1 MHLTNV
7 LALLAF
13 ASRPVAAQVVA
24 DDRPTIPS
32 AGIAAESGP
41 GSLWV
46 NPANQVY
53 DPDARYGL
61 WVGHDL
67 GGDPTSFAAMAG
79 TGGVSV
85 GVHNVSVP
93 RDLAGGRSDW
103 SLDYTSAVRL
113 PERIAVG
120 FRAAWRLKDGGNF
133 VSYDVGAA
141 WRPLPWFGVGAV
153 AYNVT
158 SSRPSAL
165 ARSGAGIAVRP
176 FGKFLT
182 LSWDFVHTFDPDA
195 PSNAVSSSIRLRP
208 MRGLF
213 LRGNVDTDLEGG
225 LTFGGGLELFFGD
238 WGAGGY
244 AVTDG
249 DDVGVITFLG
259 TEDPGEALIRT
270 GDRVPVL
277 VLDHRPG
284 YEKQTGFL
292 ASGDTT
298 WLETLELLR
307 RSEDDKAVR
316 GVAIVLQGAGLS
328 WAQAEELRARIQAL
342 QANGKGVVAY
352 LYGSGGS
359 TDYYVATAASHV
371 VLHPSEDLSF
381 VGVGAEQEFFRGAF
395 DLVGVEPQFVRRREY
410 KSAVEQYTNTEPSPA
425 AVEAMDALLDDLQAA
440 LVAGVAQGRNLEPA
454 AVQALIDG
462 GPYTAR
468 EAYDKGLVDEIAYP
482 DEIEDSIENY
492 LGHATIN
499 LTDLADMPQPHSGWK
514 ASAEI
519 AVVYIDGAIVTGR
532 SGGGGLFGGGANAG
546 SVTIVNALDQ
556 AREDD
561 QVKAVVLRVDSP
573 GGSSFAS
580 DDIHRAV
587 ERLQEEG
594 KPVVVSMGGLA
605 ASGGYYV
612 ACGSDAIWA
621 EPTTI
626 TGSIGV
632 YSGKFAT
639 GRLME
644 RVGVHVESYE
654 RGRNAGINSSVD
666 PWDAL
671 QRERMDAMVGATYD
685 EFKKKVGNGRNLT
698 PEQVEEVA
706 RGRVWTGSR
715 GQERGLVDNIGG
727 LQDAIDDARQRAG
740 IPEGRP
746 VAIVSYSQSGTMLET
761 LAPTQMKV
769 NEAIV
774 KALLPGLAERLQTR
788 VELPPFARSL
798 ANAFAPALMMAD
810 HPDEVWAYDP
820 SLQGLDGHSERP

>member
-1 MHLTNV
+1 MISA
-7 LALLAF
+7 LALLAL
-13 ASRPVAAQVVA
+13 RAADAQVVVA
-24 DDRPTIPS
+24 DDRPLIPS
-32 AGIAAESGP
+32 SGVAAESGP

-61 WVGHDL
+61 WVANDL

-79 TGGVSV
+79 TGGVGV

-93 RDLAGGRSDW
+93 RDLGGGRSDW
-103 SLDYTSAVRL
+103 SLDFTSGVRL
-113 PERIAVG
+113 PERLAIG
-120 FRAAWRLKDGGNF
+120 FRAAWHLKDLGNF

-141 WRPLPWFGVGAV
+141 WRPLPWLGFGAV
-153 AYNVT
+153 ADNIT
-158 SSRPSAL
+158 TPDPSAP
-165 ARSGAGIAVRP
+165 ARSAVGLALRP
-176 FGKFLT
+176 FGKFAT
-182 LSWDFVHTFDPDA
+182 ISSDFVHEFDPNT
-195 PSNAVSSSIRLRP
+195 PHNVISSSIRLRP
-208 MRGLF
+208 VRGLF
-213 LRGNVDTDLEGG
+213 LRGNVDADLAGG
-225 LTFGGGLELFFGD
+225 LTVGGGLEVFFGD
-238 WGAGGY
+238 FGGGAY
-244 AVTDG
+244 AVNDG
-249 DDVGVITFLG
+249 SDTGLVGFIG

-277 VLDHRPG
+277 VLDHRLA
-284 YEKQTGFL
+284 YEERSGFL
-292 ASGDTT
+292 APSETT
-298 WLETLELLR
+298 YLETLELLR
-307 RSEDDKAVR
+307 RSEEDNAVR
-316 GVAIVLQGAGLS
+316 GVAIVLQGAGMS
-328 WAQAEELRARIQAL
+328 WAQAEELRARIFAL

-359 TDYYVATAASHV
+359 TDYYIASAASHI
-371 VLHPSEDLSF
+371 VLHPSEDLGF
-381 VGVGAEQEFFRGAF
+381 IGVGAEQEFFRGAF

-410 KSAVEQYTNTEPSPA
+410 KSAVEQYTNTEPSPP
-425 AVEAMDALLDDLQAA
+425 AVEEMDALLDDLQAA

-454 AVQALIDG
+454 AVQALIDA
-462 GPYTAR
+462 GPYTAQ
-468 EAYDKGLVDEIAYP
+468 EALEKGLVDEIAYP
-482 DEIEDSIENY
+482 DQVEDAIENY
-492 LGHATIN
+492 LGHGSVN

-514 ASAEI
+514 ASAQI
-519 AVVYIDGAIVTGR
+519 AVVYIDGAIVLGQ
-532 SGGGGLFGGGANAG
+532 SAVGGGLFGGGGSNAG
-546 SVTIVNALDQ
+546 SVTVVNALDK

-587 ERLQEEG
+587 ERIQEAG

-644 RVGVHVESYE
+644 RVGIHIESYE
-654 RGRNAGINSSVD
+654 RGRNAGINSSVQA
-666 PWDAL
+666 WDAL

-685 EFKKKVGNGRNLT
+685 EFKKKVGDGRGLT
-698 PEQVEEVA
+698 NEQVEEVA
-706 RGRVWTGSR
+706 RGRVWAGSR
-715 GQERGLVDNIGG
+715 GKEQGLVDNLGS

-740 IPEGRP
+740 IPEGRS
-746 VAIVSYSQSGTMLET
+746 VAIVSYSPSGTMLET

-769 NEAIV
+769 TETMV
-774 KALLPGLAERLQTR
+774 RTLFPDLAARLETTT
-788 VELPPFARSL
+788 ELPPFVRTL
-798 ANAFAPALMMAD
+798 AQAFAPAMIMAD
-810 HPDEVWAYDP
+810 HPEEVWMYDP
-820 SLQGLDGHSERP
+820 SLTTLDGHRE